1 VFWNAPGENRPR
13 LETAAELTLVYLPFT
28 AFSQLTYELAF
39 LVGHLFGVWAP
50 TDDPGWKWLWWQYG
64 LADTRYWGDNA
75 FIFGVEFA
83 AVIAGAIVFCGWVR
97 LIRTDVSDEVRVRSL
112 WLGVFPL
119 LVLCAI
125 HLQVDF
131 LTRRMGAREGLTETV
146 R

>member
-1 VFWNAPGENRPR
+1 
-13 LETAAELTLVYLPFT
+13 
-28 AFSQLTYELAF
+28 
-39 LVGHLFGVWAP
+39 
-50 TDDPGWKWLWWQYG
+50 LWRQYG

-119 LVLCAI
+119 LVLYAI

>member
-1 VFWNAPGENRPR
+1 MWKAPRR
-13 LETAAELTLVYLPFT
+13 CTSRTASKSSYDMSLSA
-28 AFSQLTYELAF
+28 A
-39 LVGHLFGVWAP
+39 
-50 TDDPGWKWLWWQYG
+50 
-64 LADTRYWGDNA
+64 RR
-75 FIFGVEFA
+75 VEFA

-119 LVLCAI
+119 LVLYAI